1 MFYGTHK
8 GEEENVIDTREE
20 SIKALRAVPI
30 IAWALTNG
38 LDDVALR
45 RRPAPD
51 AWAAIEVVAH
61 MADTDERALER
72 IRRMRDED
80 APELAAFDQEALAIE
95 RAYRTLAIEPTLQRL
110 QGTIAVLVTD
120 LGGLDDAG
128 WRRIGQHAAH
138 GRISIADYLAHVAAE
153 DIDHLA
159 QIARLRDRHDDPID
173 RLR

>member
-1 MFYGTHK
+1 MLCGLYK
-8 GEEENVIDTREE
+8 GEEDTVIDTREE
-20 SIKALRAVPI
+20 SIKALRVVPI
-30 IAWALTNG
+30 IARALTDG

-61 MADTDERALER
+61 MSDTDERALER

-80 APELAAFDQEALAIE
+80 APELAAFDQEALAIA
-95 RAYRTLAIEPTLQRL
+95 RAYRTLAIEPTLRRL
-110 QGTIAVLVTD
+110 QDTIAALVAD

-128 WRRIGQHAAH
+128 WRRIGHHAAH
-138 GRISIADYLAHVAAE
+138 GRISIAAYLAHVAAE

-159 QIARLRDRHDDPID
+159 QIARLRDAARRP
-173 RLR
+173 